1 MLNFEEEKAITID
14 LLEEESIQTEV
25 ADINYIPSY
34 KVAETERQAN
44 EKERIA
50 NEEEREAAYNKL
62 TEMIK
67 EGKVTG
73 IYIGEEQP
81 TDVFTEVW
89 IDPNGNPEVEASK
102 IVFSDNETLQTKYEN
117 GELKGDKGD
126 KGEDGTDGYTPV
138 KGVDYFTEED
148 KQSLNIPTN
157 EQTLNLIYPVGAVY
171 ISETN
176 TNPSTLFGGEWNLVN
191 KEFSSAKGS
200 DTGTGTYFSKD
211 STNVSSYGL
220 YFRRNCTNVDIRLM
234 VKNAVELSDEKVI
247 LGNILFEALGFS
259 GLYYSLYSHLG
270 GTDGG
275 NAVVQCTL
283 MYNNGEVSAND
294 VVHKEAGSNVAV
306 DSEVYFEFSLTIPME
321 YMLDSACD
329 KFYWKRVS

>member
-126 KGEDGTDGYTPV
+126 TGDKGQDGRNGIDGYTPV

-148 KQSLNIPTN
+148 KTSLNIPTN
-157 EQTLNLIYPVGAVY
+157 EQILNLIYPAGAVY

-176 TNPSTLFGGEWNLVN
+176 TNPSALFGGTWELVDKEFTPTMGSVPVTLSEANSCTVHCSKAGHTIYMRIQFVN
-191 KEFSSAKGS
+191 KNELTETQTTIGTINIESLGVTDLSYQKFANGYTDSGQGVIMTSLS
-200 DTGTGTYFSKD
+200 GTGELV
-211 STNVSSYGL
+211 VSDVL
-220 YFRRNCTNVDIRLM
+220 
-234 VKNAVELSDEKVI
+234 EKS
-247 LGNILFEALGFS
+247 S
-259 GLYYSLYSHLG
+259 G
-270 GTDGG
+270 
-275 NAVVQCTL
+275 
-283 MYNNGEVSAND
+283 
-294 VVHKEAGSNVAV
+294 
-306 DSEVYFEFSLTIPME
+306 TIPAGNTCFVD
-321 YMLDSACD
+321 YVHVVNTGSMLDSACD
-329 KFYWKRVS
+329 KFYWKRTG